1 MLDKISNL
9 AREAEGDGG
18 AVYEGLMAL
27 AKRLEDRLPKD
38 RGYVLLDIAA
48 MESLLDPEKAD
59 VETGVERME
68 MEL

>member
-1 MLDKISNL
+1 MLDKISKL
-9 AREAEGDGG
+9 VRDAEGEEG

-59 VETGVERME
+59 TEINVEHME